1 MKNQDLD
8 LIKEAKPLPKEDK
21 KKGAPSKATK
31 SLMSNWLKKSPST
44 TKTTDANE
52 SSNPGGVKREAD
64 DSNPGPSQTDDSN
77 PGPSQV
83 DAAKDGLQEKKI
95 KLDKEDISVKDENL
109 LNQYKADTE
118 EADNDVSFKDED
130 LIWDYIVYSDEEKDD
145 EAND

>member
-8 LIKEAKPLPKEDK
+8 LIKETKPLPKEDK

-31 SLMSNWLKKSPST
+31 SLMSNWLKKSPSI

-52 SSNPGGVKREAD
+52 NSNPGGVKRD
-64 DSNPGPSQTDDSN
+64 SDNSNPGPSQAN
-77 PGPSQV
+77 
-83 DAAKDGLQEKKI
+83 AAKDDPPEKKI
-95 KLDKEDISVKDENL
+95 KLDEEDIPVKDENL
-109 LNQYKADTE
+109 LHQYKADTK
-118 EADNDVSFKDED
+118 ADNDVSFKDED